1 MMKTN
6 SVATM
11 PSEPE
16 IKVGSM
22 GFQTAIKTIATLT
35 LLLLVMP
42 LNLTL
47 TMVALLRFII
57 IKPFQSRSPATNPQ
71 TILISGGKM
80 TKALQ
85 LARSFHKAGHRVIL

>member
-1 MMKTN
+1 MKTI
-6 SVATM
+6 SVAAM
-11 PSEPE
+11 PSEQE
-16 IKVGSM
+16 KNAGTRR
-22 GFQTAIKTIATLT
+22 FQTALKTIVTLT

-47 TMVALLRFII
+47 TIIALLRSIL
-57 IKPFQSRSPATNPQ
+57 KPFQSRSPMANNPQ

-85 LARSFHKAGHRVIL
+85 LARS